1 MLCVL
6 QNPTDF
12 SRGRMSVKAI
22 KNKDWNTIASIYN
35 GSGYL
40 ALAKK
45 LGREPYNIT
54 MAKNYKKLKPM
65 FE

>member
-1 MLCVL
+1 
-6 QNPTDF
+6 
-12 SRGRMSVKAI
+12 MSIKAI

>member
-1 MLCVL
+1 MGSLRLNPKESPRVL
-6 QNPTDF
+6 TVGVCQ
-12 SRGRMSVKAI
+12 
-22 KNKDWNTIASIYN
+22 
-35 GSGYL
+35 L